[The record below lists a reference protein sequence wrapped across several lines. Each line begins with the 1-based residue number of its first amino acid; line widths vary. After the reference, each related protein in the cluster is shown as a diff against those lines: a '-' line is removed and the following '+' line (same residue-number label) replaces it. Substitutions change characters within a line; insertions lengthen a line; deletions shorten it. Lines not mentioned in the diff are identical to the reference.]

1 MQESVLSVVMPCLNG
16 MPHLPAAIESVKS
29 VLSGESHEIIV
40 ADGGSTDGTLDY
52 LRNAPVML
60 IERADRSL
68 YEGLNNAISLVR
80 GQYVAWLNSD
90 DLLLGGVVDLWRK
103 AREDQADIVTGEAE
117 IASDDKIVWRS
128 DHHAGPMN
136 PATILFAVP
145 TVNSRLM
152 HAGLL
157 RAAGP
162 FPCDIGLGADR
173 YMLMNLLRLA
183 GKRSFQP
190 STVYRYNS
198 HSGSKT
204 MAATWKSYRDVH
216 KANLR
221 MAHTLRDEA
230 SAPAERGLIEAF
242 AFLSALAAAR
252 AAFFG
257 GEPVKALS
265 DGLATLRDNPS
276 PAIWYRGLWLNR
288 HYRGHGSGW

>member
-1 MQESVLSVVMPCLNG
+1 MQESILSVVMPCLNG

-29 VLSGESHEIIV
+29 VLSGDSHEIIV

-52 LRNAPVML
+52 LRNAPVTL
-60 IERADRSL
+60 IERPDRSL
-68 YEGLNNAISLVR
+68 YEGLNNAISLAR

-90 DLLLGGVVDLWRK
+90 DLLLGGVIDLWRN
-103 AREDQADIVTGEAE
+103 AREDQADIITGEAE
-117 IASDDKIVWRS
+117 IASDGKVVWRS
-128 DHHAGPMN
+128 DHHVGPMS
-136 PATILFAVP
+136 PASILFAVP
-145 TVNSRLM
+145 TANSRLM

-157 RAAGP
+157 QSVGP

-173 YMLMNLLRLA
+173 YMLLKLLRLA

-190 STVYRYNS
+190 STAYRYNS

-216 KANLR
+216 EANLR
-221 MAHTLRDEA
+221 MTRALRDEA
-230 SAPAERGLIEAF
+230 SGQDERELIDAF
-242 AFLSALAAAR
+242 TSLSALASAR

-257 GEPVKALS
+257 GEPIKAMG
-265 DGLATLRDNPS
+265 DGLAAFRDNPS
-276 PAIWYRGLWLNR
+276 LANWYRGLSLNR

>member
-1 MQESVLSVVMPCLNG
+1 MQESILSVVMPCLNG

-29 VLSGESHEIIV
+29 VLSGDSHEIIV

-52 LRNAPVML
+52 LRNAHVTL
-60 IERADRSL
+60 IEKPDSSL
-68 YEGLNNAISLVR
+68 YEGLNNAISRAR
-80 GQYVAWLNSD
+80 GQYIAWLNSD

-103 AREDQADIVTGEAE
+103 ALEDQADIATGEAE
-117 IASDDKIVWRS
+117 IASDGKITWRS

-136 PATILFAVP
+136 PASILFAVP
-145 TVNSRLM
+145 TVNSRLV

-157 RAAGP
+157 RAGGP
-162 FPCDIGLGADR
+162 FPRDIGLGADR
-173 YMLMNLLRLA
+173 YMLLKLLRLA

-190 STVYRYNS
+190 STAYRYNS

-216 KANLR
+216 DANLR
-221 MAHTLRDEA
+221 MVQALRDEA
-230 SAPAERGLIEAF
+230 PEQDERGLIDAF
-242 AFLSALAAAR
+242 ASLSALASAR

-257 GEPVKALS
+257 GEPVRALG
-265 DGLATLRDNPS
+265 DGLAAFRDNPS
-276 PAIWYRGLWLNR
+276 PADWYRGLSLNR